1 MDITV
6 EVPVAGTLLEDED
19 PESRIGEAVD
29 YDLFDREDQE
39 DPGSVEE
46 DPAGARAAY
55 HLAPTLKVLRDEVD
69 RRWPKRDRT
78 SDGWIGDAAHRGT
91 RSDHNPDA
99 DNGSV
104 NALDIDRDGIDPMLV
119 VRRCIAHPST
129 QYVIF
134 DRTIWSRTRN
144 FAAARYT
151 GSNPHDKH
159 LHVSVSH
166 DRALENSTR
175 SWGIADAVVPKLGD
189 RVLRRGSTG
198 SDVREL
204 QTLAGRLGAKLA
216 VDGDFGSRTE
226 AWVRDFQKAQRL
238 TVDGI
243 VGPRTLAAL
252 RAATAPTPAPATP
265 STGPKPGSRTV
276 RRGSTGA
283 DVAFVQRFVGER
295 RCGPATGSFDAMT
308 ESGVQWY
315 QGIRGITV
323 DGVVGPQTWR
333 QMGVQVTY

>member
-1 MDITV
+1 M
-6 EVPVAGTLLEDED
+6 ESARHEPVAGTLLEDED
-19 PESRIGEAVD
+19 PESHVGEAVD
-29 YDLFDREDQE
+29 FDLFDHEDQAE
-39 DPGSVEE
+39 PEPAAE
-46 DPAGARAAY
+46 DPAGLRAAY

-78 SDGWIGDAAHRGT
+78 SDGWIGDAAHQGT

-119 VRRCIAHPST
+119 VRRCIVHPST

-151 GSNPHDKH
+151 GSNPHDRH

-166 DRALENSTR
+166 DRALEASTR

-204 QTLAGRLGAKLA
+204 QTLAGRLGGDLV
-216 VDGDFGSRTE
+216 VDGDFGPRTE
-226 AWVRDFQKAQRL
+226 SWVRDFQKAQRL
-238 TVDGI
+238 TVDGV
-243 VGPRTLAAL
+243 VGAQTLAAL
-252 RAATAPTPAPATP
+252 RAATAPAPP
-265 STGPKPGSRTV
+265 SAGRQPGSRTV
-276 RRGSTGA
+276 RRGSTGE

-295 RCGPATGSFDAMT
+295 RCGPATGSFDAKT
-308 ESGVQWY
+308 ESGVRWY
-315 QGIRGITV
+315 QGMRGITV
-323 DGVVGPQTWR
+323 DGVVGPVTWR
-333 QMGVQVTY
+333 QMGVRVTY